1 MESKIGFGVL
11 GLGHI
16 GLRHCQSIENN
27 PSSNLIATADIDD
40 LKVFQSFPNYNSIK
54 DLCSIDEIQIV
65 NVCTPNGLHAEH
77 AMTALNA
84 GKHVVIEKPMALSVN
99 HCQDIIDLSL
109 SKNLH
114 VFCVM
119 QNRYSSPSKWLK
131 SLMDENKLGTIYQV
145 QVNCFWNRD
154 HRYYTPNHWHGTDA
168 LDGGPLFTQFSH
180 FIDLLFWIFKDI
192 EVTNAAFSKFNKSIK
207 TDFEDSGWVDFTFNQ
222 GAIGKFHYST
232 SLYDQNFE
240 SSISILGEKGTV
252 KIGGQYMN
260 KVEYCNV
267 ENYAMPDLEPV
278 NPPNLYNGYV
288 GSASNHDSVIQNVVN
303 TILGKESPHTSAL
316 DGKNVVEFIQ
326 NVYNYRM

>member
-16 GLRHCQSIENN
+16 GMRHCQSIENN
-27 PSSNLIATADIDD
+27 PSSNLIATADIDSV
-40 LKVFQSFPNYNSIK
+40 KVFPNSINRNSMSQ
-54 DLCSIDEIQIV
+54 LCSIEEVQVINI
-65 NVCTPNGLHAEH
+65 CTPNGLHAEH
-77 AMTALNA
+77 AIFALNA
-84 GKHVVIEKPMALSVN
+84 GKHVVIEKPMALSAID
-99 HCQDIIDLSL
+99 CQRIIELGQ

-114 VFCVM
+114 IFCVM

-131 SLMDENKLGTIYQV
+131 GLLDENKLGTIFQV

-154 HRYYTPNHWHGTDA
+154 HRYYTPNHWHGTVE

-180 FIDLLFWIFKDI
+180 FIDLLFWVFNDI
-192 EVTNAAFSKFNKSIK
+192 QVKGATFSKFNKSII

-222 GAIGKFHYST
+222 GAIGKLHYST
-232 SLYDQNFE
+232 CLYDQNFE

-260 KVEYCNV
+260 KVEYCHI
-267 ENYAMPDLEPV
+267 ENYTMPNLEPV

-303 TILGKESPHTSAL
+303 TILGKELPHTSAL
-316 DGKNVVEFIQ
+316 DGKKVVDFIE
-326 NVYNYRM
+326 NVYKYRL